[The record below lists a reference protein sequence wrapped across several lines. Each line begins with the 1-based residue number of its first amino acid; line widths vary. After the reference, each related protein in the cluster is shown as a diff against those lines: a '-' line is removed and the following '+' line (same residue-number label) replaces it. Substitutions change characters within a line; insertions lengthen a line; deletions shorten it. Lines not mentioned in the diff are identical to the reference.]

1 MYKYDLHVHTKE
13 TSPCGNV
20 SAKDMIKIYKENGY
34 SGVVVTDHYRPSF
47 FDNSEYLTWDEKID
61 DYLKGYKLAYSEGEK
76 YDIDVLLG
84 IELAFKAEGDKTN
97 DYLIY
102 GITEELLR
110 SNTDILELGI
120 TGLSEFCREND
131 LLLYQAHPLRKYCYL
146 ADITLL
152 DGIEVHNGNPRH
164 DSHNNEIEKIAKD
177 NDMPMIS
184 GSDYHDPG
192 DENRG
197 GIFVSTRI
205 TTNEELLVIL
215 KSKNYTLFKG

>member
-20 SAKDMIKIYKENGY
+20 SAKDMIKVYKNNGY
-34 SGVVVTDHYRPSF
+34 SGVVVTDHYRPAF
-47 FDNSEYLTWDEKID
+47 FCNNNYKTWNEKID
-61 DYLKGYKLAYSEGEK
+61 DYLKGYRMALTEGRK

-84 IELAFKAEGDKTN
+84 IELAFEVEGDKTN

-102 GITEELLR
+102 GITEELLK
-110 SNTDILELGI
+110 SNPNLLELGI
-120 TGLSEFCREND
+120 KGLSEFCRQNG

-146 ADITLL
+146 ADMTLL
-152 DGIEVHNGNPRH
+152 HGIEVHNGNPRH
-164 DSHNNEIEKIAKD
+164 DSHNDEIEKIAKD
-177 NDMPMIS
+177 NHMPMIS

-197 GIFVSTRI
+197 GIIVPTRLK
-205 TTNEELLVIL
+205 TNEELLKIL
-215 KSKNYTLFKG
+215 KSNDYTLFKG